1 MGSARLGRE
10 EITVRF
16 PADPASLA
24 HVRREVA
31 HAASAAGLE
40 PERIQ
45 GLQIACGEAATN
57 AVEHAYDSDAGDI
70 LVRTFRSDDHFW
82 VEIKDHGR
90 WREPAE
96 RGSGRGMAVMRAFV
110 DEVDIRRDNRGT
122 TVRLAVRMDRQSKAS
137 KAS

>member
-1 MGSARLGRE
+1 
-10 EITVRF
+10 
-16 PADPASLA
+16 LA

-122 TVRLAVRMDRQSKAS
+122 TVRLAVRMDRQPKAS